1 MNELAE
7 FAKSIAIGTPE
18 DIIHREEDY
27 YRALSRIVRYRN
39 KESLTREMMNH
50 IVNSDRNRILEEKK
64 KADVLL
70 QNILP
75 EYMIEELKLRG
86 KGRPIQHENAVVILT
101 DFVGFSDISRYMS
114 PNELLKELSI
124 YFDEFEKICAGHRI
138 EKVKTIGDAFLAVG
152 GLGGYKR
159 TAKLDSI
166 LASLKMMEYT
176 ERKKR
181 EKLKSGDDAWGLRIA
196 IHSGTLIAGVVG
208 HTKIAFDIWGHTV
221 NLASR
226 IENVGEPGK
235 ITVSKSIYNDVRDYF
250 DCTYIG
256 LKELKGVGSH
266 DLYTVDQ
273 IKKHLAESGSETA
286 PGNNFK
292 RLYDSLEAGKHV
304 MFRDGRYHISNPVR
318 PEKNARI
325 LLRD

>member
-7 FAKSIAIGTPE
+7 FAKNIAIGSPE
-18 DIIHREEDY
+18 DIIRREEDY

-39 KESLTREMMNH
+39 KEALTREMMNH
-50 IVNSDRNRILEEKK
+50 LVNSDRNRILAEKK

-75 EYMIEELKLRG
+75 EYMIEELKLKG
-86 KGRPIQHENAVVILT
+86 KVRPIQHENAVVIIT

-124 YFDEFEKICAGHRI
+124 YFDEFERICTKHRI

-159 TAKLDSI
+159 TAKLDCI
-166 LASLKMMEYT
+166 LASLEMMEYT
-176 ERKKR
+176 ESKKKER
-181 EKLKSGDDAWGLRIA
+181 IKDGDDAWGLRIA

-226 IENVGEPGK
+226 IENIGEPGK
-235 ITVSKSIYNDVRDYF
+235 ITVSKSVYNDVRDYF
-250 DCTYIG
+250 DCAYIG
-256 LKELKGVGSH
+256 MKELKGVGSH
-266 DLYTVDQ
+266 DLYTIDS
-273 IKKHLAESGSETA
+273 IKKNLGDPQSMQT
-286 PGNNFK
+286 PGPNFK
-292 RLYDSLEAGKHV
+292 RLYHALEEGKHI
-304 MFRDGRYHISNPVR
+304 MFSEGKYHISNPGRQGKQQPVL
-318 PEKNARI
+318 ARE
-325 LLRD
+325 

>member
-7 FAKSIAIGTPE
+7 FAKNIALGTPE
-18 DIIHREEDY
+18 DIIQREEDY
-27 YRALSRIVRYRN
+27 FRALSRIVRYRN
-39 KESLTREMMNH
+39 KEALTREMMNH

-75 EYMIEELKLRG
+75 EYMIEELKLKG
-86 KGRPIQHENAVVILT
+86 KVRPIQHENAVVILT

-124 YFDEFEKICAGHRI
+124 YFDEFEKICTQHRI

-159 TAKLDSI
+159 TAKLDSL

-176 ERKKR
+176 ENRKK
-181 EKLKSGDDAWGLRIA
+181 EKMKNGEDAWGLRIA

-226 IENVGEPGK
+226 IETIGEPGK

-250 DCTYIG
+250 DCSYVG
-256 LKELKGVGSH
+256 MKELKGVGSH
-266 DLYTVDQ
+266 DIYTIDS
-273 IKKHLAESGSETA
+273 IKKKLASSESVSV
-286 PGNNFK
+286 PGPNFEK
-292 RLYDSLEAGKHV
+292 LYRALEKGKHI
-304 MFRDGRYHISNPVR
+304 MLMDGKYHISNPSR
-318 PEKNARI
+318 PEKINV
-325 LLRD
+325 LTRD